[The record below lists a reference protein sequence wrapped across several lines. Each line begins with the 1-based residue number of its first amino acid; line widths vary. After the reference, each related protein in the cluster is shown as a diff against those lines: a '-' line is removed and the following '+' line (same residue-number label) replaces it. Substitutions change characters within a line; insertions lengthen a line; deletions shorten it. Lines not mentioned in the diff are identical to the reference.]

1 MIASTFRLFMV
12 LTGAVAAGVTLFW
25 FWLAVGVHL
34 NGWTLRVAQLAIGAA
49 GFAAL
54 AFLAGLHWQRLFALV
69 IAGILLGQ
77 LWWAFVPVPHEA
89 DWAPELAHGV
99 SAVWNADGTVTLE
112 NVRNFD
118 WTSVETF
125 EPRWE
130 SRTVDPKRVVSVDV
144 FTSVWGNPL
153 IAHTMLSFGFEDG
166 QHVVF
171 SSEIR
176 RQEGQVYS
184 TLGGFVREFPLILI
198 AADERDVI
206 HLRTDQRREVVS
218 LYPLTLTA
226 GQREALFRGF
236 VEFGNGLA
244 AQPRWYNTLTENCTT
259 VPFRIVRHLGDR
271 IPLDWRILA
280 SGRLWEYLHD
290 RGVLAPGMTGA
301 EIQERA
307 RLPVFGPVPADGAA
321 YSAAIRKG
329 WGGQ

>member
-1 MIASTFRLFMV
+1 MIAGTFRLFMV
-12 LTGAVAAGVTLFW
+12 LVGAVAAGVTLLW

-34 NGWTLRVAQLAIGAA
+34 DGWTLRVAQLAIGAT

-54 AFLAGLHWQRLFALV
+54 AFVVGLRWQRLVALAL
-69 IAGILLGQ
+69 AGVLLAQ

-99 SAVWNADGTVTLE
+99 TSVENPDGTITLK

-118 WTSVETF
+118 WTSAEDF
-125 EPRWE
+125 IPRWE
-130 SRTVDPKRVVSVDV
+130 ERTVDPRKVVSVDV
-144 FTSVWGNPL
+144 FSSAWDSPL

-176 RQEGQVYS
+176 RREGQVYS

-206 HLRTDQRREVVS
+206 HLRTDERKETVS
-218 LYPLTLTA
+218 LFPLTLEPA
-226 GQREALFRGF
+226 QREELFRGF
-236 VEFGNGLA
+236 VAFGNGLDETP
-244 AQPRWYNTLTENCTT
+244 QWYNTLTENCTT

-271 IPLDWRILA
+271 IPLDWRVIV
-280 SGRLWEYLHD
+280 SGKLWEYLHD
-290 RGVLAPGMTGA
+290 RGVLAPDMTLA
-301 EIQERA
+301 EIAETA
-307 RLPVFGPVPADGAA
+307 RLPVFGPLPTSGVA
-321 YSAAIRKG
+321 YSAAIRTA